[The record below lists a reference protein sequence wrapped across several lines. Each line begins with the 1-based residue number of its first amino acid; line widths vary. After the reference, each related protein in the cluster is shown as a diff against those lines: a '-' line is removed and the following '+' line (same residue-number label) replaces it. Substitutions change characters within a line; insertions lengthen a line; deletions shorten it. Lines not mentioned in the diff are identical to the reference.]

1 MPRLFLFPFWILGS
15 PLAHPGFHAPA
26 VTRKF
31 CAVFRASKKHKTIR
45 PETKHPL
52 SGPAFTSGKN
62 SPCVAWEQ
70 GHSEPWTPGST
81 APQYR
86 AAQRRS
92 GVKAGQPHGSER
104 RYPKRPQKSIQWSHG
119 QGPARPSPSRVGIV
133 LCSLL
138 YTFSRDKG
146 TPRNHARCAFVLER
160 EGLPPP
166 RPRRRYYPARRM
178 MRGEEGPKVFRLK
191 TKKILAFRYANP
203 IQTPHR
209 R

>member
-1 MPRLFLFPFWILGS
+1 MPRLS
-15 PLAHPGFHAPA
+15 PGNFAPCSGLQKNTKPYARKQSTPCLALLLPA
-26 VTRKF
+26 VKQPLCGVGARSFGTVDTRQHSPTVQS
-31 CAVFRASKKHKTIR
+31 CA
-45 PETKHPL
+45 
-52 SGPAFTSGKN
+52 
-62 SPCVAWEQ
+62 
-70 GHSEPWTPGST
+70 
-81 APQYR
+81 
-86 AAQRRS
+86 AAQR
-92 GVKAGQPHGSER
+92 
-104 RYPKRPQKSIQWSHG
+104 G
-119 QGPARPSPSRVGIV
+119 QGGATAWQRKKIPKETPEVNTMVAWTRASPPKPITSRHRVV
-133 LCSLL
+133 FSPL
-138 YTFSRDKG
+138 YLFTDKG

>member
-31 CAVFRASKKHKTIR
+31 CAVFRDSKN
-45 PETKHPL
+45 TKPYARKQSTPCL
-52 SGPAFTSGKN
+52 ALLFTSGKN

-70 GHSEPWTPGST
+70 GHSEPWTPGSI
-81 APQYR
+81 APQHR
-86 AAQRRS
+86 TAQGRS
-92 GVKAGQPHGSER
+92 VAEVGQPQGSER

-138 YTFSRDKG
+138 HTFSRAKAHPATTLG
-146 TPRNHARCAFVLER
+146 APLCWR

-178 MRGEEGPKVFRLK
+178 MRGEEGDRKSVV
-191 TKKILAFRYANP
+191 
-203 IQTPHR
+203 
-209 R
+209 

>member
-1 MPRLFLFPFWILGS
+1 MPRLS
-15 PLAHPGFHAPA
+15 PGNFAPCSGLQKSAKPYARKQSTPCLA
-26 VTRKF
+26 
-31 CAVFRASKKHKTIR
+31 
-45 PETKHPL
+45 L
-52 SGPAFTSGKN
+52 LFTSGKN
-62 SPCVAWEQ
+62 SPCVAFEQ
-70 GHSEPWTPGST
+70 GRSEPWTPGST
-81 APQYR
+81 APQHR
-86 AAQRRS
+86 ATQGRS
-92 GVKAGQPHGSER
+92 GVEAGQPQGSER

-138 YTFSRDKG
+138 YTFSRTKAHPATTLG
-146 TPRNHARCAFVLER
+146 APLCWR

-191 TKKILAFRYANP
+191 TKKISAFRYANP

>member
-1 MPRLFLFPFWILGS
+1 MPRLS
-15 PLAHPGFHAPA
+15 PGNFAPCSGLQKSTKPYARKQSTPCLA
-26 VTRKF
+26 
-31 CAVFRASKKHKTIR
+31 
-45 PETKHPL
+45 L
-52 SGPAFTSGKN
+52 LFTSGKN

-70 GHSEPWTPGST
+70 GRSEPWTPGST
-81 APQYR
+81 APQHR
-86 AAQRRS
+86 AAQGHS
-92 GVKAGQPHGSER
+92 GVDAGQPQGSER

-138 YTFSRDKG
+138 YTFFTDKG
-146 TPRNHARCAFVLER
+146 APRNHARCAFVLER

>member
-1 MPRLFLFPFWILGS
+1 MPRLS
-15 PLAHPGFHAPA
+15 PGNFAPCSGLRKSTKPY
-26 VTRKF
+26 TRKQSTP
-31 CAVFRASKKHKTIR
+31 CLA
-45 PETKHPL
+45 L
-52 SGPAFTSGKN
+52 LFTSGKN
-62 SPCVAWEQ
+62 SLCVAWEQ

-81 APQYR
+81 APQHR
-86 AAQRRS
+86 AAQGRS
-92 GVKAGQPHGSER
+92 GVEAGQLQGSER

-138 YTFSRDKG
+138 YTFSRTKAHPATTLG
-146 TPRNHARCAFVLER
+146 APLCWR

-191 TKKILAFRYANP
+191 TKKNLAFRYANP

>member
-1 MPRLFLFPFWILGS
+1 MPRLS
-15 PLAHPGFHAPA
+15 PGNFAPCSGLQKSTKPYARKQSTPCLA
-26 VTRKF
+26 
-31 CAVFRASKKHKTIR
+31 
-45 PETKHPL
+45 L
-52 SGPAFTSGKN
+52 LFTSGKN

-70 GHSEPWTPGST
+70 GHSEPWDTRQHSPT
-81 APQYR
+81 AQSS
-86 AAQRRS
+86 AGAQRGR
-92 GVKAGQPHGSER
+92 GGATAGQR
-104 RYPKRPQKSIQWSHG
+104 KKIPKETPEVNTMVAWTR
-119 QGPARPSPSRVGIV
+119 ASPPKPITSRHRVV
-133 LCSLL
+133 FSPL
-138 YTFSRDKG
+138 YLFTDKG
-146 TPRNHARCAFVLER
+146 APRNHARCAFVLER

>member
-1 MPRLFLFPFWILGS
+1 MPRLS
-15 PLAHPGFHAPA
+15 PGNFAP
-26 VTRKF
+26 
-31 CAVFRASKKHKTIR
+31 CSGIQKKHKPYARKQST
-45 PETKHPL
+45 PCL
-52 SGPAFTSGKN
+52 ALLFTSGKN

-81 APQYR
+81 APQHR
-86 AAQRRS
+86 AAQGRS
-92 GVKAGQPHGSER
+92 GVEAGQPQGSER
-104 RYPKRPQKSIQWSHG
+104 RYPKRPQQSIQWSHG

-138 YTFSRDKG
+138 YTFSRTKAHRAWLRG
-146 TPRNHARCAFVLER
+146 APLCWR

-166 RPRRRYYPARRM
+166 RPRCRYYPARRM

>member
-1 MPRLFLFPFWILGS
+1 MPRLS
-15 PLAHPGFHAPA
+15 PGNFAP
-26 VTRKF
+26 
-31 CAVFRASKKHKTIR
+31 CSGIQKKHKTIR
-45 PETKHPL
+45 PETKPPCL
-52 SGPAFTSGKN
+52 ALLFTSGKN

-81 APQYR
+81 SPQHR
-86 AAQRRS
+86 AAQGRS
-92 GVKAGQPHGSER
+92 GVEAGQPQGSER

-138 YTFSRDKG
+138 FTDKG
-146 TPRNHARCAFVLER
+146 APRNHARCAFVLER

>member
-1 MPRLFLFPFWILGS
+1 MPRLS
-15 PLAHPGFHAPA
+15 PGNFAPCSGLQKSAKPYARKQSTPCLA
-26 VTRKF
+26 
-31 CAVFRASKKHKTIR
+31 
-45 PETKHPL
+45 L
-52 SGPAFTSGKN
+52 LFTSGKN

-81 APQYR
+81 APQHR
-86 AAQRRS
+86 AAQGRS
-92 GVKAGQPHGSER
+92 GVEAGQPQGSER

-138 YTFSRDKG
+138 YTFSRTKAHLATTLG
-146 TPRNHARCAFVLER
+146 APLCWRER
-160 EGLPPP
+160 GYPPP

-191 TKKILAFRYANP
+191 TKKNLAFRYANP

>member
-1 MPRLFLFPFWILGS
+1 MDFRLTPRTPRI
-15 PLAHPGFHAPA
+15 PCPG
-26 VTRKF
+26 
-31 CAVFRASKKHKTIR
+31 CR
-45 PETKHPL
+45 PEILRRVQGFKKSTKPYARKQSTPCL
-52 SGPAFTSGKN
+52 ALLFTSGKN

-81 APQYR
+81 APQHR
-86 AAQRRS
+86 AAQGRS
-92 GVKAGQPHGSER
+92 GVEAGQPQGSER

-138 YTFSRDKG
+138 YTFSRTKAHPATTLG
-146 TPRNHARCAFVLER
+146 APLCWR

-191 TKKILAFRYANP
+191 TKKNLAFRYANP

>member
-1 MPRLFLFPFWILGS
+1 MDFRLTPRTPRIPCPGCRPEILRRVQGFKKAQNHTPGNKAPPVWPCFL
-15 PLAHPGFHAPA
+15 PA
-26 VTRKF
+26 V
-31 CAVFRASKKHKTIR
+31 
-45 PETKHPL
+45 
-52 SGPAFTSGKN
+52 KN

-81 APQYR
+81 APQHR
-86 AAQRRS
+86 AAQGRS
-92 GVKAGQPHGSER
+92 GVEAGQPQGSER

-138 YTFSRDKG
+138 YTFSRTNAHPATTLG
-146 TPRNHARCAFVLER
+146 APLCWR

>member
-1 MPRLFLFPFWILGS
+1 MPRLS
-15 PLAHPGFHAPA
+15 PGNFAPCSGLQKSAKPYARKQSTPCLA
-26 VTRKF
+26 
-31 CAVFRASKKHKTIR
+31 
-45 PETKHPL
+45 L
-52 SGPAFTSGKN
+52 LFTSGKN

-70 GHSEPWTPGST
+70 GRSEPWTPGST
-81 APQYR
+81 APQHR
-86 AAQRRS
+86 AAQGRS
-92 GVKAGQPHGSER
+92 GVEAGQPQGSER

-133 LCSLL
+133 
-138 YTFSRDKG
+138 
-146 TPRNHARCAFVLER
+146 VLER

>member
-1 MPRLFLFPFWILGS
+1 MPRLS
-15 PLAHPGFHAPA
+15 PGNFAPCSGLQKSTKPYDRKQSTPCLAM
-26 VTRKF
+26 
-31 CAVFRASKKHKTIR
+31 
-45 PETKHPL
+45 L
-52 SGPAFTSGKN
+52 FTSGKN

-81 APQYR
+81 APQNR
-86 AAQRRS
+86 AAQGRS
-92 GVKAGQPHGSER
+92 GVEAGAAAGQR
-104 RYPKRPQKSIQWSHG
+104 KKIPKETPEVNTMVAWTRASPPKPITSRH
-119 QGPARPSPSRVGIV
+119 RVVFSPSYLFTG
-133 LCSLL
+133 
-138 YTFSRDKG
+138 KG
-146 TPRNHARCAFVLER
+146 APRNHARCAFVLER

>member
-1 MPRLFLFPFWILGS
+1 MPRLS
-15 PLAHPGFHAPA
+15 PGNFAP
-26 VTRKF
+26 
-31 CAVFRASKKHKTIR
+31 CSGIQKKHKTIR
-45 PETKHPL
+45 RKQSTPCL
-52 SGPAFTSGKN
+52 ALLFTSGKN

-81 APQYR
+81 APQHR
-86 AAQRRS
+86 AAQGRS
-92 GVKAGQPHGSER
+92 GVEAGQPQGGEK

-138 YTFSRDKG
+138 YTFSRTKAHPATTLG
-146 TPRNHARCAFVLER
+146 APLCWR

-178 MRGEEGPKVFRLK
+178 MRGEEGPEVFRLK
-191 TKKILAFRYANP
+191 TKKNLAFRYANP

>member
-1 MPRLFLFPFWILGS
+1 MPRLS
-15 PLAHPGFHAPA
+15 PGNFAPCSGLQKSTKPYARKQSTPCLA
-26 VTRKF
+26 
-31 CAVFRASKKHKTIR
+31 
-45 PETKHPL
+45 L
-52 SGPAFTSGKN
+52 LFTSGKN
-62 SPCVAWEQ
+62 APVWRGSKVIRNR
-70 GHSEPWTPGST
+70 GHP
-81 APQYR
+81 
-86 AAQRRS
+86 AAQPHSAEQRRGAAWS
-92 GVKAGQPHGSER
+92 RRGQPQGSER

-138 YTFSRDKG
+138 YTFSRTKAHPATTLG
-146 TPRNHARCAFVLER
+146 APLCWR

>member
-1 MPRLFLFPFWILGS
+1 MDFRLTPRTPRI
-15 PLAHPGFHAPA
+15 PCPG
-26 VTRKF
+26 
-31 CAVFRASKKHKTIR
+31 CR
-45 PETKHPL
+45 PEILRRVQGFKKSTKPYARKQSTPCL
-52 SGPAFTSGKN
+52 ALLFTSGKN

-86 AAQRRS
+86 AAQGRS
-92 GVKAGQPHGSER
+92 GVKAGQPQGSER

-138 YTFSRDKG
+138 YTFSRTKAHPATTLG
-146 TPRNHARCAFVLER
+146 APLCWR

>member
-1 MPRLFLFPFWILGS
+1 MPRLS
-15 PLAHPGFHAPA
+15 PGNFAP
-26 VTRKF
+26 
-31 CAVFRASKKHKTIR
+31 CSGIQKKHKTIR

-52 SGPAFTSGKN
+52 SGPAFYQRKN

-81 APQYR
+81 APQHR
-86 AAQRRS
+86 AAQGRS
-92 GVKAGQPHGSER
+92 GVEAGQPQGSER

-138 YTFSRDKG
+138 YTFSRTKAHPATTLG
-146 TPRNHARCAFVLER
+146 APLCWRER
-160 EGLPPP
+160 GYPPP

-203 IQTPHR
+203 IQIPHR

>member
-1 MPRLFLFPFWILGS
+1 MDLRLTPRTPRI
-15 PLAHPGFHAPA
+15 PCPG
-26 VTRKF
+26 
-31 CAVFRASKKHKTIR
+31 CR
-45 PETKHPL
+45 PEILRRVQGFKKSTKPYARKQSIPCL
-52 SGPAFTSGKN
+52 ALLFTSGKN

-81 APQYR
+81 APQHR
-86 AAQRRS
+86 AAQGRS
-92 GVKAGQPHGSER
+92 GVEAGQPQGSER

-138 YTFSRDKG
+138 YTFSRTKAHPATTLG
-146 TPRNHARCAFVLER
+146 APLCWR

-178 MRGEEGPKVFRLK
+178 MRGEEGPEVFHLK
-191 TKKILAFRYANP
+191 TKKNLAFRYANP

>member
-1 MPRLFLFPFWILGS
+1 MPRLS
-15 PLAHPGFHAPA
+15 PGNFAPCSWLQKSTKPY
-26 VTRKF
+26 TRKQSTP
-31 CAVFRASKKHKTIR
+31 CLA
-45 PETKHPL
+45 L
-52 SGPAFTSGKN
+52 LFTSGKN
-62 SPCVAWEQ
+62 SPCVALEQ

-81 APQYR
+81 APQHR
-86 AAQRRS
+86 AAQGRS
-92 GVKAGQPHGSER
+92 GVEAGRPQGSER

-138 YTFSRDKG
+138 YTFSRAKAHPATTLG
-146 TPRNHARCAFVLER
+146 APLCWR

-191 TKKILAFRYANP
+191 TKKFLAFRYANP

>member
-1 MPRLFLFPFWILGS
+1 MPRLS
-15 PLAHPGFHAPA
+15 PGNFAP
-26 VTRKF
+26 
-31 CAVFRASKKHKTIR
+31 CAGLQKKHKTIR
-45 PETKHPL
+45 PETKHTL
-52 SGPAFTSGKN
+52 SSPVFTSGKN
-62 SPCVAWEQ
+62 RPRVAWEQ

-81 APQYR
+81 APQHR
-86 AAQRRS
+86 AAQGRS
-92 GVKAGQPHGSER
+92 GVEAGQLQGSER

-138 YTFSRDKG
+138 YTFSRTKAHPATTLG
-146 TPRNHARCAFVLER
+146 APLCWRER
-160 EGLPPP
+160 GYPPP

-178 MRGEEGPKVFRLK
+178 MRDEEGPKVFRLK

>member
-1 MPRLFLFPFWILGS
+1 MDFRLTPRTPRIPCHGCHPEILRRVQGFKKS
-15 PLAHPGFHAPA
+15 TKPYARKQSTPCLA
-26 VTRKF
+26 
-31 CAVFRASKKHKTIR
+31 
-45 PETKHPL
+45 L
-52 SGPAFTSGKN
+52 LFTSGKN
-62 SPCVAWEQ
+62 SPCVALEQ

-81 APQYR
+81 APQHR
-86 AAQRRS
+86 AAQGRS
-92 GVKAGQPHGSER
+92 GVEAGQPQGSER

-119 QGPARPSPSRVGIV
+119 QGPARPSPSRVGFV

-138 YTFSRDKG
+138 YTFSRTKAHPATTLG
-146 TPRNHARCAFVLER
+146 APLCWR

>member
-26 VTRKF
+26 VARKF
-31 CAVFRASKKHKTIR
+31 CAVFRTSKS
-45 PETKHPL
+45 TKPYARKQSTPCL
-52 SGPAFTSGKN
+52 ALLFTSGKN

-81 APQYR
+81 APQHR
-86 AAQRRS
+86 AAQGRS
-92 GVKAGQPHGSER
+92 GVEAGQLQGSER

-138 YTFSRDKG
+138 YTFSRTKAHPATTLGAPLCWRERGYPLPGHGVG
-146 TPRNHARCAFVLER
+146 TT
-160 EGLPPP
+160 PP
-166 RPRRRYYPARRM
+166 
-178 MRGEEGPKVFRLK
+178 GE
-191 TKKILAFRYANP
+191 
-203 IQTPHR
+203 
-209 R
+209 

>member
-1 MPRLFLFPFWILGS
+1 MPRLS
-15 PLAHPGFHAPA
+15 PGNFAPCSGLQKSAKPYARKQSTPCLA
-26 VTRKF
+26 
-31 CAVFRASKKHKTIR
+31 
-45 PETKHPL
+45 L
-52 SGPAFTSGKN
+52 LFTSGKN

-81 APQYR
+81 ATQHR
-86 AAQRRS
+86 AAQGRS
-92 GVKAGQPHGSER
+92 GVEAGQPQGSER

-138 YTFSRDKG
+138 YTFSRTKAHPATTLG
-146 TPRNHARCAFVLER
+146 APLCWRER
-160 EGLPPP
+160 GLPPP

>member
-1 MPRLFLFPFWILGS
+1 MDFRLTPRTPRI
-15 PLAHPGFHAPA
+15 PCPG
-26 VTRKF
+26 
-31 CAVFRASKKHKTIR
+31 CR
-45 PETKHPL
+45 PEILRRVQGFKKSTKPYARKQSTPCL
-52 SGPAFTSGKN
+52 ALLFTSGKN
-62 SPCVAWEQ
+62 SPCVALEQ

-81 APQYR
+81 APQHR
-86 AAQRRS
+86 AAQGRS
-92 GVKAGQPHGSER
+92 GVEAGRPQGSER

-138 YTFSRDKG
+138 YTFSRAKAHPATTLG
-146 TPRNHARCAFVLER
+146 APLCWR

-178 MRGEEGPKVFRLK
+178 MRGEEGPEVFRLK
-191 TKKILAFRYANP
+191 TKKNLAFRYANP

>member
-26 VTRKF
+26 VARKF

-45 PETKHPL
+45 PETKHPCL
-52 SGPAFTSGKN
+52 ALLFTSGKN

-86 AAQRRS
+86 AAQGRS
-92 GVKAGQPHGSER
+92 GVKARQPQGSER

-138 YTFSRDKG
+138 YTFSRTKAHPATTLG
-146 TPRNHARCAFVLER
+146 APLCWR

>member
-1 MPRLFLFPFWILGS
+1 MPRLS
-15 PLAHPGFHAPA
+15 PGNFAPCSGLQKSTKPYARKQSTPCLA
-26 VTRKF
+26 
-31 CAVFRASKKHKTIR
+31 
-45 PETKHPL
+45 L
-52 SGPAFTSGKN
+52 LFTSGKN

-81 APQYR
+81 ATQHR
-86 AAQRRS
+86 AAQGRS
-92 GVKAGQPHGSER
+92 GVEAGQPQGSER

-119 QGPARPSPSRVGIV
+119 QGPARPKPITSRHRVVFSP
-133 LCSLL
+133 L
-138 YTFSRDKG
+138 YLFTDKG
-146 TPRNHARCAFVLER
+146 APRNHARCAFVLER

>member
-1 MPRLFLFPFWILGS
+1 MDFRLTPRTPRI
-15 PLAHPGFHAPA
+15 PCPG
-26 VTRKF
+26 
-31 CAVFRASKKHKTIR
+31 CR
-45 PETKHPL
+45 PEILRRVQGFKKSTKPYARKQSTPCL
-52 SGPAFTSGKN
+52 ALLFTSGKN

-70 GHSEPWTPGST
+70 SHSEPWTPGST
-81 APQYR
+81 APQHR
-86 AAQRRS
+86 AAQGRS
-92 GVKAGQPHGSER
+92 GIEAGQPQGSER

-138 YTFSRDKG
+138 YTFSRTKAHPATTLG
-146 TPRNHARCAFVLER
+146 APLCWR